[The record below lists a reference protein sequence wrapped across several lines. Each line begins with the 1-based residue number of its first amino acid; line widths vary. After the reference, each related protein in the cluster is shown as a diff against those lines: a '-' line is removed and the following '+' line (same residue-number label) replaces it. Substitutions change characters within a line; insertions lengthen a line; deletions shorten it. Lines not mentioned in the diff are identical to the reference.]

1 MQSMLIAPS
10 VWNVTESQVMG
21 KFRIPK
27 LSSPQMVQFV
37 MEPIEN
43 FRFYCSITYDDS
55 KEPVI
60 VPFNVLRFLFCF
72 DSSKD
77 LYIIPIQWD
86 FEKYCDIEL
95 TTHVNSKM
103 QDWSVSR
110 FITCKIGDIISLY
123 RGNFWGSAEFKLEPM
138 QLIRLIGSIGKTEES
153 EQAIIV
159 FSKSVVVH
167 GLTGHNK
174 GFVLEINKTSN
185 LEQFISCTESNGS
198 FKVYT
203 KGSKPIQVEVV
214 TKRKVVMLFEDPQN
228 KYEFKEPIT
237 ECNDLTIPEWIG
249 QTLVYRNFENFFDI
263 GRHISHVYFPTI
275 LDPVKKPQVACL
287 LGLSLSALETM
298 MFENR
303 EKIYICAE
311 LSAPFSLK

>member
-1 MQSMLIAPS
+1 MLIAPS
-10 VWNVTESQVMG
+10 VWNVTSTQVTG
-21 KFRIPK
+21 KFRILK
-27 LSSPQMVQFV
+27 LNLPQQVQFV
-37 MEPIEN
+37 MERLN
-43 FRFYCSITYDDS
+43 DSMLSCSITYDDS
-55 KEPVI
+55 KEAIVI
-60 VPFNVLRFLFCF
+60 PFDVVRFLYCL
-72 DSSKD
+72 DESKR
-77 LYIIPIQWD
+77 LFVIPIQWD

-95 TTHVNSKM
+95 TTTDIGPKTE
-103 QDWSVSR
+103 DWSMTKY
-110 FITCKIGDIISLY
+110 ITCNIGDGLEKIS
-123 RGNFWGSAEFKLEPM
+123 NFWASTEYKLEPK
-138 QLIRLIGSIGKTEES
+138 QLIRLVGRIGRIGNEC
-153 EQAIIV
+153 EQVIV
-159 FSKSVVVH
+159 AFSKIVSVL
-167 GLTGHNK
+167 GLNK
-174 GFVLEINKTSN
+174 GRVLDTMGSEMDGLEKFVTNDEMG
-185 LEQFISCTESNGS
+185 GS

-203 KGSKPIQVEVV
+203 KGYKPIQVEVV

-228 KYEFKEPIT
+228 KCEFKEPIT